1 MPTCCYHAACFL
13 RLSAYVEKPSSSKP
27 TILPLLCPT
36 VHSVLPALS
45 SVSVLQP
52 RCSFEAVPAL
62 VPDVLTELEAVASR
76 AIELAEASQEAF
88 LTQPLLTAVSISCSK
103 QQAQPSSTGAGSS
116 SSSSSSMSPNGAGDV
131 DVVDGGCLVL
141 TLVEPDAR
149 VKVEVAL
156 RLRDLL
162 AHAHPGEHTQQ
173 WGSACG
179 MSTDVT

>member
-1 MPTCCYHAACFL
+1 MPCCCYHAVRFP
-13 RLSAYVEKPSSSKP
+13 RLSAYVEKPSSAI
-27 TILPLLCPT
+27 THHNAALNIILPFYPLCA
-36 VHSVLPALS
+36 VCIA

-88 LTQPLLTAVSISCSK
+88 LTQPLLTAVSISCK
-103 QQAQPSSTGAGSS
+103 QQRAQQAGTDAGN
-116 SSSSSSMSPNGAGDV
+116 SSSMSPGAG

-141 TLVEPDAR
+141 TLVEPDER

-162 AHAHPGEHTQQ
+162 AHAHPGKDTRQ
-173 WGSACG
+173 WGSACV
-179 MSTDVT
+179 MITNVT